1 MMRGIPVAAFVVAL
15 VASFA
20 WGITQAQRSL
30 AAQPPAHEQPA
41 PLMPPLPGF
50 TAADRPEIQVLLSSI
65 DMTVSL
71 IDAYGRCRDDAK
83 SHERCMSIIRNTL
96 EHARGL
102 IGR

>member
-30 AAQPPAHEQPA
+30 AAQQPAHEQPA

-50 TAADRPEIQVLLSSI
+50 TAADRPEIQVLLSSV
-65 DMTVSL
+65 DTTVSFPA
-71 IDAYGRCRDDAK
+71 ISNG
-83 SHERCMSIIRNTL
+83 
-96 EHARGL
+96 
-102 IGR
+102 